1 MAVRKESV
9 RLTLDGNDFTTGMA
23 RAAAETAML
32 NRELERL
39 DKAGTKAG
47 KGTDQ
52 AAKGTA
58 KLGGESDKA
67 TGILAGLNAEMDS
80 LSKHSV
86 QTSRVA
92 MPKVGA
98 AAREMS
104 GDLKR
109 AEKQIDSMSGRL
121 GLLAEAAILLGPSLI
136 PLGAIAAPAV
146 AGLAS
151 GLGATVLG
159 AISVAA
165 AFQGVG
171 DALKAVNAAALEPSV
186 ENLAKARE
194 AMAGLSPAAQDAVTR
209 MSELGP
215 TLKGIRD
222 AAAGGFFPGFTES
235 MSLLENRGPELERI
249 VASLGGVMGDLLSDG
264 ATALSGSEWDDF
276 FDFLATDAADSLRDM
291 GEAIGNLSA
300 GLAELWM
307 SVDPLSD
314 MGTGWLKDATASFAE
329 WAAGVDET
337 DGFREFV
344 EYIRETGPQLGDTL
358 SALGDAFLQ
367 IIEAT
372 APLGGP
378 VLAVLEGFAK
388 AIASIADSDLGTPIM
403 TGVAALTLLN
413 RTLAITAK
421 LGGGAAGGAAAGGLF
436 GGLTSARSGIT
447 GFTSDLK
454 TLRNEVVAIGPATER
469 VSKAT
474 ERMGSLKSGFLK
486 TAAGVTGLAV
496 ATSGL
501 ADGFGLANTAA
512 MGLMG
517 AAFGPW
523 GAGIGAAAGFA
534 IDLAGGFGQAA
545 KDAENAERAAI
556 AATNAAQGFAASLET
571 DGSIGV
577 RAATDLYDR
586 FSGAEKAIE
595 AAGGSMDTFVTRVRD
610 GESASAAFAEQLG
623 LTAQQLELVESMFED
638 GETDAGRLKM
648 SQFGVDNEDQV
659 EAIEAFL
666 KYRAELGGVEGALDG
681 VEGSSDAAARA
692 TEQFGTTTWQT
703 TEDLFV
709 AEGAAE
715 AFADSIER
723 LNGFLNQRE
732 ALRNYEAA
740 IDSLAAIMGAT
751 DWDAGTEKGRENLT
765 KLDATA
771 ASAES
776 RFNELA
782 AAGKTAAATKFMT
795 RAISDL
801 DAFAAKTPAARG
813 QVNALKGELKNV
825 ERKYFASLGIT
836 GDEIAKAKLMG
847 VRAYLDSLH
856 NRTIHVNVV
865 TAQVTAKRKDPG
877 LNPADGA
884 TITAGGGMRR
894 AAWGATVPDDGG
906 AYYDR
911 FPFLLA
917 PLEEVVSN
925 RRGQAERYRP
935 VLKAINAD
943 APAST
948 VLGLLSDGMIRGRFA
963 DGGTIPGLAKGGT
976 SKGKTSAAV
985 GMLAAPQASLPPLQI
1000 ALGVMTKAA
1009 EASAAALEAETSKR
1023 NSLASAM
1030 ESLHKSELFGKKQSP
1045 FLDTSKGPLEQLKQ
1059 DNADIQARMALQK
1072 KAASQGITG
1081 DAFAELVSKT
1091 SLPELS
1097 GLLSSKGFGAQ
1108 YQQLYDQRARGSK
1121 ALGEAAG
1128 TAAYGK
1134 TIAELQKTATRDAAH
1149 QKRLEGQQ
1157 KRLENRM
1164 AEMKKAIEKSAK
1176 STGREVAKGT
1186 SGSSNR
1192 GRSNVRK

>member
-39 DKAGTKAG
+39 DKAGAKAG

-194 AMAGLSPAAQDAVTR
+194 AMAGLSPAAQNAVTR

-235 MSLLENRGPELERI
+235 MTLLENRGPELERI

-454 TLRNEVVAIGPATER
+454 TLRNEVVATGRATER
-469 VSKAT
+469 VAKAS
-474 ERMGSLKSGFLK
+474 ERMGSLKAGLGK
-486 TAAGVTGLAV
+486 TVAGVAGLTV
-496 ATSGL
+496 AASGL

-648 SQFGVDNEDQV
+648 SQFGVDNEAQV
-659 EAIEAFL
+659 EAVEAFL

-751 DWDAGTEKGRENLT
+751 DWDAGSEKGRENLT

-847 VRAYLDSLH
+847 VRAYLDSLR

-865 TAQVTAKRKDPG
+865 TAQVNAKRNDPG
-877 LNPADGA
+877 LTNSADGG
-884 TITAGGGMRR
+884 TVGR
-894 AAWGATVPDDGG
+894 AAWGTTVPTSGLPY
-906 AYYDR
+906 ADR
-911 FPFLLA
+911 YPYLLA
-917 PLEEVVSN
+917 DGEEVITN
-925 RRGQAERYRP
+925 RRGEADRRRP
-935 VLKAINAD
+935 LLKAVNDGAD
-943 APAST
+943 TATLMGIISQEM
-948 VLGLLSDGMIRGRFA
+948 VRGRLA
-963 DGGTIPGLAKGGT
+963 DGGTAGLAKGGT

-1108 YQQLYDQRARGSK
+1108 YQQLYDQRASGSK

>member
-39 DKAGTKAG
+39 DKAGAKAG

-235 MSLLENRGPELERI
+235 MTLLENRGPELERI

-436 GGLTSARSGIT
+436 GGLTAARSGIT

-454 TLRNEVVAIGPATER
+454 TLRNEVVATGRATER
-469 VSKAT
+469 VAKAS
-474 ERMGSLKSGFLK
+474 ERMGSLKAGLLK
-486 TAAGVTGLAV
+486 TTAGVAGLTV

-545 KDAENAERAAI
+545 KEAKAAEEAALAAKQAAE
-556 AATNAAQGFAASLET
+556 GFAASLEA
-571 DGSIGV
+571 DGSVGV

-586 FSGAEKAIE
+586 FSGAEKGIA
-595 AAGGSMDTFVTRVRD
+595 AAGGSLEAFVAQVHA
-610 GESASAAFAEQLG
+610 GESASAAFAEQIGMSVADVEKIASGDYNFWDLIDQYG
-623 LTAQQLELVESMFED
+623 EGAITAFEYAAQVSGVD
-638 GETDAGRLKM
+638 TALDAVKGNSDAG
-648 SQFGVDNEDQV
+648 
-659 EAIEAFL
+659 
-666 KYRAELGGVEGALDG
+666 
-681 VEGSSDAAARA
+681 ARA
-692 TEQFGTTTWQT
+692 TEQFGDAQ
-703 TEDLFV
+703 
-709 AEGAAE
+709 
-715 AFADSIER
+715 
-723 LNGFLNQRE
+723 
-732 ALRNYEAA
+732 EAA
-740 IDSLAAIMGAT
+740 
-751 DWDAGTEKGRENLT
+751 
-765 KLDATA
+765 A
-771 ASAES
+771 ASAEK
-776 RFNELA
+776 NAKAQWDA
-782 AAGKTAAATKFMT
+782 ANAT
-795 RAISDL
+795 L
-801 DAFAAKTPAARG
+801 AARG
-813 QVNALKGELKNV
+813 AARDYESALDAAREAAAKNGRTLDITTEAGHANQAALDQLATSWNGMRQTTKGTSANFEKARGDFVATAVAMGMASGKAERLANKMLDIPTDVQVELKAQGIDPATASARQLKAAMDAIKSKTVYLKWITTTSAGAQVNA
-825 ERKYFASLGIT
+825 
-836 GDEIAKAKLMG
+836 
-847 VRAYLDSLH
+847 
-856 NRTIHVNVV
+856 
-865 TAQVTAKRKDPG
+865 KRNDPG
-877 LNPADGA
+877 LTNSADGG
-884 TITAGGGMRR
+884 TVGR
-894 AAWGATVPDDGG
+894 AAWGTTVPTSGLPY
-906 AYYDR
+906 ADR
-911 FPFLLA
+911 YPYLLA
-917 PLEEVVSN
+917 DGEEVITN
-925 RRGQAERYRP
+925 RRGEADRRRP
-935 VLKAINAD
+935 LLKAVNDGAD
-943 APAST
+943 TATLMGIISQEM
-948 VLGLLSDGMIRGRFA
+948 VRGRLA
-963 DGGTIPGLAKGGT
+963 DGGTAGLAKGGT

-1108 YQQLYDQRARGSK
+1108 YQQLYDQRASGSK

-1128 TAAYGK
+1128 VAAYGK